1 MKRERKEKV
10 IVLLIILSLAIFAW
24 WFKTIPRP
32 YSGETFLFDTI
43 VKFKIY
49 GKGNSKKEVERAI
62 SYLKKLE
69 KKLNYFDAQSE
80 LSKLNR
86 EKKLNA
92 SPELKEVIE
101 LSRKAF
107 NDTKGH
113 FDISIAPL
121 MDLWDFAHGGRVP
134 EEKEIKETLKKVDGE
149 RILVEGNEVR
159 LGENLKI
166 DLGGISKGYA
176 VDKTVDLLQKK
187 APAGLVSF
195 RSTVRVWGRKPGGES
210 WKIGLENPRNQKE
223 IVATVRL
230 EDGES
235 LSTSGDY
242 QKFFLKNGVRYHH
255 ILNPKNGYPAR
266 YYQSLTVIL
275 KGKASLADAYS
286 TALFTLRE
294 EECKAIAKKLNLGLI
309 IVDRRGEIKVFNV
322 KRGKVEI
329 LKD

>member
-1 MKRERKEKV
+1 MKKEGKEKV
-10 IVLLIILSLAIFAW
+10 VVFLIILFLVIFAW
-24 WFKTIPRP
+24 WFGALPRP
-32 YSGETFLFDTI
+32 YSYETFLFDTI

-49 GKGNSKKEVERAI
+49 GKGNSKKEVEKTI

-69 KKLNYFDAQSE
+69 KKLNYFDPQSE

-101 LSRKAF
+101 LSRRVF
-107 NDTKGH
+107 DNTEEH
-113 FDISIAPL
+113 FDISVAPL

-134 EEKEIKETLKKVDGE
+134 KKKEIKETLKKVDGK
-149 RILVEGNEVR
+149 RILVEGDEVR

-176 VDKTVDLLQKK
+176 VDKAVNLLQKK

-223 IVATVRL
+223 ILATVML

-294 EECKAIAKKLNLGLI
+294 EECKTIAKKLNLGLI
-309 IVDRRGEIKVFNV
+309 IVDRKGEIKVFNV
-322 KRGKVEI
+322 KKGKVKI

>member
-1 MKRERKEKV
+1 MKKEGKEKV
-10 IVLLIILSLAIFAW
+10 VVFFIILFLVIFAW
-24 WFKTIPRP
+24 WFGTLPRP
-32 YSGETFLFDTI
+32 YSKETFLFDTI

-49 GKGNSKKEVERAI
+49 GKGNSKKKVERTI

-69 KKLNYFDAQSE
+69 KKLNYFDPQSE

-86 EKKLNA
+86 EKTLNA
-92 SPELKEVIE
+92 SPELKEVVE

-107 NDTKGH
+107 EDTKGH
-113 FDISIAPL
+113 FDISVAPL

-134 EEKEIKETLKKVDGE
+134 EEKEIRETLKRVDGK
-149 RILVEGNEVR
+149 RIFIKGDEIR
-159 LGENLKI
+159 LGGNIEI

-176 VDKTVDLLQKK
+176 VDKAVNLLQEK

-195 RSTVRVWGRKPGGES
+195 RSTVKVWGRKPGGES

-223 IVATVRL
+223 IVATVKL

-242 QKFFLKNGVRYHH
+242 QKFFFKNGVRYHH

-275 KGKASLADAYS
+275 KGRASLADAYS
-286 TALFTLRE
+286 TALFTLGE

-309 IVDRRGEIKVFNV
+309 IVDRRGEIKVFNL
-322 KRGKVEI
+322 KKGKVEI